1 MFTFAPKG
9 VEPELK
15 LYYLYLLHTCMKPIT
30 DINQLDLTKSYTYT
44 DYLTWQF
51 QERVELILGKIFKM
65 SPAPTS
71 RHQYAVSVIQATVF
85 HFLKGKPCKV
95 FPAPFD
101 VTLPNASGVNNTVL
115 QPDITVVCDPSKIT
129 EQGCHGTPDLVVEVI
144 SKSSVKKD
152 LHEKYSVYENAGVKE
167 YWIVNPHDRSLII
180 FILDEM
186 NHYQPSK
193 PLTRGDKAHS
203 IVLPGFELDLDE
215 LFVDVVEEPEASYP
229 EGTVRI

>member
-1 MFTFAPKG
+1 
-9 VEPELK
+9 
-15 LYYLYLLHTCMKPIT
+15 MKPIT

-44 DYLTWQF
+44 DYFTWQF
-51 QERVELILGKIFKM
+51 QERVELIMGKIFKM

-71 RHQYAVSVIQATVF
+71 RHQHVTMVISSGIYQ
-85 HFLKGKPCKV
+85 FLKGKPCNV

-101 VTLPNASGVNNTVL
+101 VTLPDVNGISNTVL

-129 EQGCHGTPDLVVEVI
+129 EQGCKGTPDLVVEII
-144 SKSSVKKD
+144 SKLSVKKD
-152 LHEKYSVYENAGVKE
+152 LHEKYDMYEQAGVKE

-180 FILDEM
+180 FILNDKGS
-186 NHYQPSK
+186 YQPSK

-203 IVLPGFELDLDE
+203 SVLPGFELDLDE
-215 LFVDVVEEPEASYP
+215 LFVDVVEEDEVSYP